1 MSKFCLVLLLM
12 VVTVLGQSDYQALL
26 ELRKGIVDDPSVK
39 QLESWDSSS
48 LASNGCPLDWYGVV
62 CTDGNVASIDLNGML
77 LGGNFSFPVI
87 SGLKM
92 LTNLSISNNRFGGTI
107 SDVGSIQSLEILD
120 LSNNLFEGVVP
131 YDIVNLRNLIVLNLS
146 SNNLEGMVPS
156 GFRNL
161 EALRYLDLHSNNLS
175 GDVMNLFYD
184 LGSLVHVDLSS
195 NQFLGSLDMELG
207 SPNFRSSVQ
216 YLNISHNALN
226 GELFAH
232 GMPSFGSLEVF
243 DATNNQLAGTI
254 PPFKLITSL
263 QKLRLGRNQFSG
275 TVPGGLLHQ
284 SPMLLSELDLSHNQL
299 EGPIGGIS
307 STTLRKL
314 NMSSNSLS
322 GILPAVIAHC
332 AVIDLSNNMLSG
344 NVSRIQ
350 NWGNDVEVIH
360 LSSNSLSGT
369 LPNQTS
375 QFSRLSSLKISNNSI
390 DGELPSV
397 LGTYPELKAIDL
409 SLNSLS
415 GSIHP
420 DFLTSTT
427 LTDLNLSA
435 NNLSGP
441 LPIQGLPGSVE
452 NVSLT
457 SLDLSHNSLAGVI
470 PPEISKLQKLV
481 YLNFSH
487 NSLEGSIPSEIPD
500 GLTGLDVSSNN
511 LSGVVPEN
519 LRRFPD
525 SSFLPGNSLLA
536 LSISPLSPKGSSSQ
550 GVMLPG
556 HRSPRLKPGIKAA
569 IVAGV
574 VGTCTIL
581 LLLFVALRTK
591 TQWHDIRIGA
601 AAKGIVR
608 NEGGVQ
614 SRSSLLPTTSKN
626 LDGSSSSFHHPQSK
640 LQHDN
645 GDTSSA
651 LGRPIDNPQQFRNE
665 EGLGSPMSVCSSQPS
680 PSKSQLS
687 PESPGMLQVYSPD
700 KLAGDLHLFDTSLAF
715 TAEELSRAPAEVIG
729 RSCHGT
735 LYKATLDSGAVLA
748 VKWLK
753 EGISKGRK
761 EFGREVKKLGTIK
774 HPNFVPLVGYYW
786 GPKDHERMIIYSYF
800 DAHCLSLHFQ
810 EPRKLPPL
818 SLNERL
824 RVAISIS
831 GCLSF
836 IHNQKGIPHGNLK
849 STNILLQPPHNDPM
863 LADYCLHRV
872 MTSAGTAEQVLNAGA
887 LGYRPPE
894 FASSSKPCPSL
905 SSDVYAFGVILLE
918 LLVGKSSADIVPW
931 DHGVVDLT
939 DWVRLLAEENRASDC
954 YDKQLINTRN
964 PEEAALRVA
973 NQMLA
978 VGLRCVSAAPERPD
992 MKAVFEDLSA
1002 IVL

>member
-1 MSKFCLVLLLM
+1 MQKSCLVLLLFLM
-12 VVTVLGQSDYQALL
+12 VVTVLGQSDHQTLL
-26 ELRKGIVDDPSVK
+26 ELRKGIVDDPLVK
-39 QLESWDSSS
+39 QLASWDSNS
-48 LASNGCPLDWYGVV
+48 LESDGCPKDWYGVV
-62 CTDGNVASIDLNGML
+62 CNDGNVASLDLNGML

-107 SDVGSIQSLEILD
+107 SDVGSIQSLQILD

-131 YDIVNLRNLIVLNLS
+131 FDIVNLKNLVRLNLS
-146 SNNLEGMVPS
+146 SNNLQGMVPS

-161 EALRYLDLHSNNLS
+161 EALKYLDLHSNNLS
-175 GDVMNLFYD
+175 GDVMNLFYELGD
-184 LGSLVHVDLSS
+184 LIHVDLSS
-195 NQFLGSLDMELG
+195 NQFLGSLDMEIG

-216 YLNISHNALN
+216 YLNISHNVLN

-243 DATNNQLAGTI
+243 DATNNQLGGTI

-263 QKLRLGRNQFSG
+263 QKLRLGSNQFSG

-332 AVIDLSNNMLSG
+332 TVIDLSNNMLSG

-360 LSSNSLSGT
+360 LSSNSLSGS

-375 QFSRLSSLKISNNSI
+375 QFYRLSSLKISNNSI

-397 LGTYPELKAIDL
+397 LGTYPALKAIDL

-420 DFLTSTT
+420 DFLASPT

-435 NNLSGP
+435 NNLSGS
-441 LPIQGLPGSVE
+441 LSIRGLSE

-457 SLDLSHNSLAGVI
+457 SLDLSHNSLDGII
-470 PPEISKLQKLV
+470 PPEISKLQNLM

-500 GLTGLDVSSNN
+500 GLKGFDVSSNN

-519 LRRFPD
+519 LRRFPE

-536 LSISPLSPKGSSSQ
+536 LSISPMSPKGFSQ
-550 GVMLPG
+550 GVVLPN
-556 HRSPRLKPGIKAA
+556 HRSRLKPGIKAA

-581 LLLFVALRTK
+581 LLLFVAFHSK
-591 TQWHDIRIGA
+591 TQWQNIRMGA

-626 LDGSSSSFHHPQSK
+626 LDGSSSSFHHVALQQSK
-640 LQHDN
+640 LQPVAHDN
-645 GDTSSA
+645 GDTS
-651 LGRPIDNPQQFRNE
+651 RFRNE

-700 KLAGDLHLFDTSLAF
+700 KLAGDLHLFDSSLAF

-786 GPKDHERMIIYSYF
+786 GPKDHERMIIYSYC

-810 EPRKLPPL
+810 EPRKLAPL

-863 LADYCLHRV
+863 LTDYCVHRM

-931 DHGVVDLT
+931 EHGVVDLT
-939 DWVRLLAEENRASDC
+939 DWVRLLADENRSSDC
-954 YDKQLINTRN
+954 YDKQLLINTHN
-964 PEEAALRVA
+964 SEEALRVA

-978 VGLRCVSAAPERPD
+978 VGLRCVSGAPERPD